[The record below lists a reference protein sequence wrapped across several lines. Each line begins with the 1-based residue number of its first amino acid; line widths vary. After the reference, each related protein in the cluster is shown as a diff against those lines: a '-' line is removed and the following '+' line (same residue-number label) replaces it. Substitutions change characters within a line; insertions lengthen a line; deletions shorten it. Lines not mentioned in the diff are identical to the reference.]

1 MPWPLRLLRTKSK
14 GASLRTKKSKGAGEG
29 ERKED
34 DAGAAELVATTASD
48 EEDVLRAVCDAFIE
62 GVGGGT
68 VMGRTSA
75 DGDKDDADGSGDSDG
90 GKEEAEAGRETVTE
104 VVGCAIGVVTEEVG
118 AGEGTTVRGG
128 AVARTIRGIADF
140 LERVLIL
147 FLEALRGAAD
157 DSGALR
163 GAADDLALA
172 SFAALQQM
180 WHLLRA
186 GRPLV
191 LMN

>member
-1 MPWPLRLLRTKSK
+1 LRTKS
-14 GASLRTKKSKGAGEG
+14 
-29 ERKED
+29 KED
-34 DAGAAELVATTASD
+34 DAGAAELVATTAGD
-48 EEDVLRAVCDAFIE
+48 EEDVLRAVCDAFTE
-62 GVGGGT
+62 GVGEGT

-75 DGDKDDADGSGDSDG
+75 DGDKDADGSGDSDG

-128 AVARTIRGIADF
+128 AAVRTIHGVAGF
-140 LERVLIL
+140 LERVLNL
-147 FLEALRGAAD
+147 FLEALRGV
-157 DSGALR
+157 
-163 GAADDLALA
+163 ADDLAMA

-191 LMN
+191 LMNWSW

>member
-1 MPWPLRLLRTKSK
+1 MRTKSK
-14 GASLRTKKSKGAGEG
+14 GAGES

-34 DAGAAELVATTASD
+34 DAGAAELVAATAGD
-48 EEDVLRAVCDAFIE
+48 EEDVLRAVCDAFTE

-75 DGDKDDADGSGDSDG
+75 DGDKDDADGSEDSEG
-90 GKEEAEAGRETVTE
+90 GKEGAVAGRETVTE

-128 AVARTIRGIADF
+128 AAVRTIRGVADI
-140 LERVLIL
+140 LERVFIL
-147 FLEALRGAAD
+147 FLEALRGAD
-157 DSGALR
+157 
-163 GAADDLALA
+163 DDLARA
-172 SFAALQQM
+172 SFAALQQT

-186 GRPLV
+186 GKPLV
-191 LMN
+191 LINRSW